1 MMDVARLTVLE
12 WRVHIGAAERH
23 VHPHA
28 FMGAHVLDEPA
39 RGALGAMLVVAAAP
53 TVTQPIHDPLRIARP
68 HMVMARVVAKI
79 HAATG
84 VLDIDD
90 PYLLA
95 HNH

>member
-1 MMDVARLTVLE
+1 MAGVARLTVLE
-12 WRVHIGAAERH
+12 GRVYIGAAERY

-39 RGALGAMLVVAAAP
+39 RGALGAMLVIAAAP
-53 TVTQPIHDPLRIARP
+53 TVTQPVHDPFRIARP
-68 HMVMARVVAKI
+68 YMVMARVVAKV

-84 VLDIDD
+84 VFDVDD
-90 PYLLA
+90 PYFLA

>member
-1 MMDVARLTVLE
+1 MGVARFTVLE
-12 WRVHIGAAERH
+12 GRAHIGTAERH

-39 RGALGAMLVVAAAP
+39 RGALGAMLVIATAP
-53 TVTQPIHDPLRIARP
+53 TVTQPIHDPFRIARP
-68 HMVMARVVAKI
+68 HTVTARVVAKI

-84 VLDIDD
+84 VFDVDD